1 MRPKWPKCASIADVH
16 LNQKKL
22 NLMTNYEQKLFSDL
36 LDVNWMIEENK
47 NNKEL
52 VKFLNIAYD
61 SIRDKLRESMGD
73 GKYDTFI
80 RAGKEMFAPAKG

>member
-1 MRPKWPKCASIADVH
+1 
-16 LNQKKL
+16 
-22 NLMTNYEQKLFSDL
+22 MTNYEQKLFSDL

-47 NNKEL
+47 SNKEL

-61 SIRDKLRESMGD
+61 SIRNELRESMGD

-80 RAGKEMFAPAKG
+80 RAGKEMFAPAKD

>member
-1 MRPKWPKCASIADVH
+1 
-16 LNQKKL
+16 
-22 NLMTNYEQKLFSDL
+22 MTNYEQKLFSDL

-47 NNKEL
+47 SNKEL

-61 SIRDKLRESMGD
+61 SIRNELRESMGD

-80 RAGKEMFAPAKG
+80 RAGKEMFAPAQG

>member
-1 MRPKWPKCASIADVH
+1 
-16 LNQKKL
+16 
-22 NLMTNYEQKLFSDL
+22 MTNYEQKLFSDL
-36 LDVNWMIEENK
+36 LDVNWMIEQNK

>member
-1 MRPKWPKCASIADVH
+1 MRPKWPKCASTADVH

-22 NLMTNYEQKLFSDL
+22 NIMTNYEQKLFSDL

-47 NNKEL
+47 ANKEL

-61 SIRDKLRESMGD
+61 SIRNELRDSMGD

-80 RAGKEMFAPAKG
+80 RAGKEMFAPAKN

>member
-1 MRPKWPKCASIADVH
+1 
-16 LNQKKL
+16 
-22 NLMTNYEQKLFSDL
+22 MTNYEQNLFSDL

>member
-47 NNKEL
+47 ANKEL

-61 SIRDKLRESMGD
+61 SIRNELRESMGD

-80 RAGKEMFAPAKG
+80 RAGKEMFAPAQG

>member
-47 NNKEL
+47 SNKEL

-61 SIRDKLRESMGD
+61 SIRNELRESMGD

-80 RAGKEMFAPAKG
+80 RAGKEMFAPAQG

>member
-22 NLMTNYEQKLFSDL
+22 NIMTNYEQKLFSDL

-47 NNKEL
+47 ANKEL

-61 SIRDKLRESMGD
+61 SIRNELRDSMGD

-80 RAGKEMFAPAKG
+80 RAGKEMFAPAKN